1 MWPIFLKVLSIIGI
15 VLACILGV
23 IILLLLLI
31 LLCPITY
38 RADADAHDNKY
49 TAKVKIKYL
58 FGLVRAGFD
67 YPEPGILYV
76 KALCFTVFDT
86 SDSDD
91 STDEPVGKNKK
102 LKFAK
107 NTKSSNSTNETDET
121 INSSENHNKDIDNSV
136 NNKSVKNKTVNNKT
150 TNNKSVNNKTDD
162 NKRKIHNPIY
172 YIKKGW
178 ENFRYK
184 VVTKVQYIIK
194 DIKYYLALWEHDDT
208 QALVRK
214 VKKRG
219 LKILKIIAPNK
230 GHVDMVFGTG
240 SPDTTGQ
247 IYGVCSAVFF
257 RWPKTFKIIP
267 DFENKIIEGS
277 LSVSGW
283 FNLFSIVIQALP
295 IVFSK
300 KLKLTRARFEAHGDK
315 KDISKAKA
323 EKKHERILKELEE
336 EYTA

>member
-38 RADADAHDNKY
+38 RADADAHENKY
-49 TAKVKIKYL
+49 KAKVKIKYL

-76 KALCFTVFDT
+76 KALWFTVFDT
-86 SDSDD
+86 SDPDD

-107 NTKSSNSTNETDET
+107 NTKSSNSTKETDET
-121 INSSENHNKDIDNSV
+121 INSSENHNKNIDNSV
-136 NNKSVKNKTVNNKT
+136 
-150 TNNKSVNNKTDD
+150 D
-162 NKRKIHNPIY
+162 NKRKIYNPIY